1 MCAQQTSIT
10 PGMQVKVVN
19 SYDADSLCVAVSL
32 FSSVDWN
39 TTELLINK
47 TERSILHGYLNI
59 YAGSKIILHW

>member
-32 FSSVDWN
+32 FSSVD
-39 TTELLINK
+39 
-47 TERSILHGYLNI
+47 
-59 YAGSKIILHW
+59 